1 MADNTDNMVLYTAVY
16 GDVDSALD
24 DLNALEQLHE
34 ADIVG
39 KYDAA
44 VIDLENGKPH
54 IVKRMDRPRI
64 RVIPETFGSGTL
76 PRKELK
82 DAASELTS
90 NEAGLIVAGEP
101 TLEKGF
107 DRGGHKRREGSEA
120 LLRREYRRGRQR
132 TAGGPQRLAG
142 HLGNIT
148 VRRPTWV
155 IPDAAG
161 GRTADGCADD
171 PEAAERAVAAVGRL
185 QPTPRRRLGT
195 KQ

>member
-64 RVIPETFGSGTL
+64 RVIPEAFGSGTL

-107 DRGGHKRREGSEA
+107 DKAVTNAAKVVKRSFDASTDEVASELQEA
-120 LLRREYRRGRQR
+120 LKG
-132 TAGGPQRLAG
+132 
-142 HLGNIT
+142 
-148 VRRPTWV
+148 
-155 IPDAAG
+155 
-161 GRTADGCADD
+161 
-171 PEAAERAVAAVGRL
+171 
-185 QPTPRRRLGT
+185 
-195 KQ
+195 